1 MVQKPFAQNIEQLT
15 VENEDF
21 RQVLYTGQH
30 SQVVLMSIEPGDD
43 IGEEVHHVDQFL
55 RFEKGEG
62 KSIVDGVEYPVTDG
76 TAILVPAGAR
86 HNILNT
92 GTGALKLYTVYAPPN
107 HIDGRVHHTKAD
119 AAADIKDEAFGE
131 AVRDVL

>member
-1 MVQKPFAQNIEQLT
+1 MVQKPFTENIEQLT

-21 RQVLYTGQH
+21 RRVLYTGQH

-43 IGEEVHHVDQFL
+43 IGEEIHHVDQFL

-62 KSIVDGVEYPVTDG
+62 KSIIDGVEYSVTDG
-76 TAILVPAGAR
+76 SAVLVPAGAR

-92 GTGALKLYTVYAPPN
+92 GTGALKLYTVYAPAN

-119 AAADIKDEAFGE
+119 AVADIEDEEFGE
-131 AVRDVL
+131 KVHD

>member
-1 MVQKPFAQNIEQLT
+1 MVQKPFTENIEQLT
-15 VENEDF
+15 VENEYF

-43 IGEEVHHVDQFL
+43 IGEEIHHVDQFL

-62 KSIVDGVEYPVTDG
+62 KSIIDGVEYSVTDG
-76 TAILVPAGAR
+76 SAVLVPAGAR

-119 AAADIKDEAFGE
+119 AVADIEDEEFGE
-131 AVRDVL
+131 KVHD

>member
-1 MVQKPFAQNIEQLT
+1 MVQKAFTENIEQLT

-21 RQVLYTGQH
+21 RRVLYTGQH
-30 SQVVLMSIEPGDD
+30 SQVVLMAIEPGDD
-43 IGEEVHHVDQFL
+43 IGEEIHHVDQFL

-62 KSIVDGVEYPVTDG
+62 KSIIDGVEYSVTDG
-76 TAILVPAGAR
+76 SAVLVPAGAR

-119 AAADIKDEAFGE
+119 AVADIEDEEFGE
-131 AVRDVL
+131 KVHD

>member
-62 KSIVDGVEYPVTDG
+62 KSIIDGVEYPVTDG
-76 TAILVPAGAR
+76 SAVLVAAGAR

-92 GTGALKLYTVYAPPN
+92 GTSALKLYTVYAPPN

-119 AAADIKDEAFGE
+119 AVADIEDEEFGE
-131 AVRDVL
+131 KVHD

>member
-1 MVQKPFAQNIEQLT
+1 MVRKPFAQNIEQLT

-43 IGEEVHHVDQFL
+43 IGEEIHHVDQFL

-119 AAADIKDEAFGE
+119 AVADIEDEEFGE
-131 AVRDVL
+131 KVHD